1 MTVQAISPTGVPSV
15 ASAGGQISAL
25 RADQPAG
32 KVPLAVPVSTPASA
46 TKPASETA
54 DAATRTTSPTDIRNA
69 VEKVKEFVSPVASD
83 IQFSIDEDTGTTVVK
98 IIDRT
103 TDEVIRQIPSE
114 EMLDIAKAL
123 DRLQGLLIKQKA

>member
-1 MTVQAISPTGVPSV
+1 MTVQAISPTGVPPV
-15 ASAGGQISAL
+15 ASAGGQVSAL

-32 KVPLAVPVSTPASA
+32 KAPLAVPVSTLAA
-46 TKPASETA
+46 AKPASETA
-54 DAATRTTSPTDIRNA
+54 DAANRTTSPTDIRNA

>member
-1 MTVQAISPTGVPSV
+1 MTVQAISPTGVPPV
-15 ASAGGQISAL
+15 ASAGGQVSAL

-32 KVPLAVPVSTPASA
+32 KAPLAVPVSTLAA
-46 TKPASETA
+46 VKPASETA
-54 DAATRTTSPTDIRNA
+54 DAANRTTSPTDIRNA

>member
-1 MTVQAISPTGVPSV
+1 MTVQAISPTGVPPV
-15 ASAGGQISAL
+15 ASAGGQVSAL

-32 KVPLAVPVSTPASA
+32 KAPLAVPVSTLAA
-46 TKPASETA
+46 AKPASETA
-54 DAATRTTSPTDIRNA
+54 DAANRTTLPTDIRNA

>member
-1 MTVQAISPTGVPSV
+1 MTVQAISPTGASPV
-15 ASAGGQISAL
+15 ASAGGQVSAL

-32 KVPLAVPVSTPASA
+32 KAPLAVPVSTLAA
-46 TKPASETA
+46 AKPASETA
-54 DAATRTTSPTDIRNA
+54 DAANRTTSPTDIRNA

>member
-1 MTVQAISPTGVPSV
+1 MTVQAISPTGVPPV
-15 ASAGGQISAL
+15 ASAGGQVSAL

-32 KVPLAVPVSTPASA
+32 KAPLAVPVSTLAA
-46 TKPASETA
+46 AKPASETA

>member
-1 MTVQAISPTGVPSV
+1 
-15 ASAGGQISAL
+15 
-25 RADQPAG
+25 
-32 KVPLAVPVSTPASA
+32 
-46 TKPASETA
+46 
-54 DAATRTTSPTDIRNA
+54 
-69 VEKVKEFVSPVASD
+69 VSPVASD